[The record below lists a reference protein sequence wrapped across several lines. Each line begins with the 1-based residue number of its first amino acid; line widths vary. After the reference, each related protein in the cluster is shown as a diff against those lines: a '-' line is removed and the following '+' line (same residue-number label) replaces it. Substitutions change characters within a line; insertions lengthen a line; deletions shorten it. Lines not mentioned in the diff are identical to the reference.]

1 MMRTPMRRSM
11 ATPPI
16 AAPAMRPIDG
26 PELLEGVEEASWE
39 TVDCAAD
46 CEAFEVT
53 EVRVV
58 GVDAVLLFAVDAA
71 GLAGGVV
78 RAGDAAGK
86 LGKAVGSVMSLLDRN
101 VATMPPMLFR
111 KLPICLRS

>member
-1 MMRTPMRRSM
+1 
-11 ATPPI
+11 
-16 AAPAMRPIDG
+16 MRPIDG